1 MPANIKS
8 LLAEFVNRDA
18 EMEKF
23 RMLLDEESMSIL
35 VVWGGGGVGKTSLMA
50 KMIHH
55 TALRKLRKSEIIWTD
70 NRRHDY
76 LGIMRKIRDDTG
88 VDNFKPFTDLMNY
101 FTVPKYQLNIKL
113 DGLHKISVG
122 EGSHIESSQVGD
134 IAGIMIKDLMLSEPR
149 DDMRIPEVERMTR
162 LTDIFIKCL
171 AVEVA
176 KEPLI
181 VFMDSVEKMGEEAE
195 RWVWGELLGA
205 VKNGIIPNTKFVLC
219 GRKEPEL
226 DRSWNDLTEVR
237 QLKPLEREHV
247 ITYLNKRGV
256 QDGVEQIADMLV
268 ITAKGNMLDLATYV
282 DAYLKTVERRS

>member
-18 EMEKF
+18 EMDKF
-23 RMLLDEESMSIL
+23 RMLLDEDSMSIL

-50 KMIHH
+50 KMVHE

-70 NRRHDY
+70 NRSHDY
-76 LGIMRKIRDDTG
+76 LAIMRKIRDDTG
-88 VDNFKPFTDLMNY
+88 IDNFKPFTDLINY
-101 FTVPKYQLNIKL
+101 FTVPKYELNIKL
-113 DGLHKISVG
+113 EGVGQISVG
-122 EGSHIESSQVGD
+122 EGSHIEGSQVRD
-134 IAGIMIKDLMLSEPR
+134 IAGIIVKDLMLSEPR
-149 DDMRIPEVERMTR
+149 DDMRIPEAERMTR
-162 LTDIFIKCL
+162 LTDIFIQCL
-171 AVEVA
+171 EVEVT

-181 VFMDSVEKMGEEAE
+181 VFMDSVEKMGEETE

-205 VKNGIIPNTKFVLC
+205 VKEGILHNTKFVLC

-226 DRSWNDLTEVR
+226 DRSWNYLTEVR

-247 ITYLNKRGV
+247 IAYLNKRGV
-256 QDGVEQIADMLV
+256 QDGVEQIADMLI

-282 DAYLKTVERRS
+282 DAYLKMVERRH